1 MFRRDDRD
9 DHKNDEGKIMVD
21 RVRREEARI
30 VELADFAT
38 ETAKFSLWIA
48 EYQMN
53 EQFKAVFG
61 SAPALPLKD
70 SGNIVQRN
78 ATRLDWLTV
87 CPQSNDSEIYI
98 AGNPPYLGGKKLR
111 PEQSYDMD
119 VAGLSKMKQVDYIGC
134 WFVKA
139 ANYTEGTK

>member
-70 SGNIVQRN
+70 SGNIV
-78 ATRLDWLTV
+78 
-87 CPQSNDSEIYI
+87 
-98 AGNPPYLGGKKLR
+98 
-111 PEQSYDMD
+111 
-119 VAGLSKMKQVDYIGC
+119 
-134 WFVKA
+134 
-139 ANYTEGTK
+139 